1 MRMLR
6 GIVLS
11 LSVAGVV
18 GVIGCGGSGAG
29 STGGSSGGGGNAS
42 AGTTGSAGTSGG
54 GTSGGG
60 TSGGGSGGMLAACG
74 TDTSASSGDTCNS
87 AVADGPCV
95 TVQVSG
101 AAAPTPAGGTIT
113 AGTYRLTSATFYGTG
128 GGNQQ
133 GDRRQTFVVSAV
145 TALAFTLD
153 QIQTSGTRVDRAH
166 GPVVVS
172 GTTVTFTPTCPPAGD
187 GGDNGGSAQFTAT
200 ASTFSLFESKNGGTQ
215 VSVYTKS

>member
-1 MRMLR
+1 MLR

-11 LSVAGVV
+11 LSVVGVV
-18 GVIGCGGSGAG
+18 GVIGCGGSGGGAP
-29 STGGSSGGGGNAS
+29 GGSGGGGGNAG

-60 TSGGGSGGMLAACG
+60 TSGGGSGGMLDACG
-74 TDTSASSGDTCNS
+74 TDTSAGSGDTCNA

-101 AAAPTPAGGTIT
+101 AAAPAAAGGTIT
-113 AGTYRLTSATFYGTG
+113 AGTYKLTSATFYGTG

-133 GDRRQTFVVSAV
+133 GDRRETFVVSSV
-145 TALAFTLD
+145 TAAGFTLD
-153 QIQTSGTRVDRAH
+153 QAQTSGTRVDRSH
-166 GPVVVS
+166 GVVLVS
-172 GTTVTFTPTCPPAGD
+172 GTTVTYTPTCPPPGD

-200 ASTFSLFESKNGGTQ
+200 ASTFSLLESKNGGTQ